1 MKMEQKNTIVK
12 CKTRPGCLFNHNG
25 VCDNYVINI
34 GADGKCE
41 SYVETATC
49 KDCKYYEDTKLL
61 QCKCSKDGYYKIRT
75 APICS
80 DFKAKTGVVG
90 EYRGQRAKCNVYDDA
105 CDDIVKINI
114 NQPKKSKHII
124 SDHLC
129 DIKCISAH
137 YAEDGELY
145 CKLIQDFPERPSRC
159 SAYDNGADK

>member
-1 MKMEQKNTIVK
+1 
-12 CKTRPGCLFNHNG
+12 
-25 VCDNYVINI
+25 VINI

-41 SYVETATC
+41 SYVETATDEEI
-49 KDCKYYEDTKLL
+49 KKIAIYKPGSKEPLL
-61 QCKCSKDGYYKIRT
+61 ILDEPQ
-75 APICS
+75 
-80 DFKAKTGVVG
+80 
-90 EYRGQRAKCNVYDDA
+90 RGQRAKCNVYDDA
-105 CDDIVKINI
+105 CDDIVKINT

-159 SAYDNGADK
+159 SAYDDGADK